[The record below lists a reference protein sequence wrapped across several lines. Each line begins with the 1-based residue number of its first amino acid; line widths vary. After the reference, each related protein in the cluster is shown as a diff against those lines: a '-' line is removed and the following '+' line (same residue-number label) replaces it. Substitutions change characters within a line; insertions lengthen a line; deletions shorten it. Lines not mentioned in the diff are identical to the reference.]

1 MKHKIRIIEQYA
13 FLACFLRKNSL
24 HLKKRTKQN
33 LIMENKK
40 TYYKAHPWHGISL
53 GNDAPRIVTS
63 FIEMVPTDTV
73 KYEVDKV
80 SGYLSIDRP
89 QKYSNV
95 VPALYGFLPQTYS
108 DKRVAELTNKQLNRT
123 DILGDGDPIDI
134 CVLTEKD
141 ITHGDLI
148 VRARPIGGFRLLDQD
163 KADDKLIAVLENDL
177 IYDSY
182 QDITDLPQSVID
194 RLKHYFTTYKDL
206 PEDQTSRCVVTDV
219 YGVQEAH
226 EVIKRSMDDYQE
238 YKEKEMF

>member
-1 MKHKIRIIEQYA
+1 M
-13 FLACFLRKNSL
+13 RK
-24 HLKKRTKQN
+24 
-33 LIMENKK
+33 KK
-40 TYYKAHPWHGISL
+40 TYYKAHPWHGISI
-53 GNDAPRIVTS
+53 GNDAPEIVTS

-89 QKYSNV
+89 QKYSNL

-108 DKRVAELTNKQLNRT
+108 DKRVAELTNQQLNRT
-123 DILGDGDPIDI
+123 DIMGDGDPIDI

-148 VRARPIGGFRLLDQD
+148 VRARPIGGFRVLDFD

-182 QDITDLPQSVID
+182 RDITDLPQSVID
-194 RLKHYFTTYKDL
+194 RLRHYFTTYKDL
-206 PEDQTSRCVVTDV
+206 PEDKTSRCMVTGI
-219 YGVQEAH
+219 YGVKEAH
-226 EVIKRSMDDYQE
+226 DVIQRSIEDYQA
-238 YKEKEMF
+238 YKKREGF